1 MPGNY
6 PSPRPTAPRERGKWR
21 KNEKNHKMAMSH
33 GHHQSG
39 NIKSHALRIALKG
52 TKHLFL
58 FPLWSTQTHGQQK
71 ASLPSP
77 QDYYPSE
84 KRPLSPEYW
93 GIKDFQRSQMPLD
106 EPAKK
111 EEVLHETREGFQHTE
126 ERERLTGVL
135 QTVLVSNPPNRDN
148 QQDVLNCDFIYDIL
162 IFTFDKPL
170 RRRML
175 VDFETEANFMDHDV
189 SQRMNVRM
197 DPYDGPPTQLTTRGE
212 LRPVGKVQATWTIFG
227 HEKPYCAEF
236 YVVRGTSFDIILG
249 TTSCRDIGLYRMD
262 PMVARRLGNPEQT

>member
-1 MPGNY
+1 
-6 PSPRPTAPRERGKWR
+6 
-21 KNEKNHKMAMSH
+21 MAMSH